1 MIQREREFCGRIL
14 FAPLFFLK
22 NIYLCDYDEK
32 TYCIIWHNYI
42 VTFLLLSGSNN
53 IFFNVLLFSDIG
65 YQ

>member
-32 TYCIIWHNYI
+32 TYCIILI
-42 VTFLLLSGSNN
+42 VR
-53 IFFNVLLFSDIG
+53 
-65 YQ
+65 

>member
-32 TYCIIWHNYI
+32 TLYYI
-42 VTFLLLSGSNN
+42 A
-53 IFFNVLLFSDIG
+53 
-65 YQ
+65 